1 MMPKPV
7 GKLDKATLIILCILV
22 LPVAWFALILA
33 PIMTEDVNLMG
44 VLDGLNAAMAQP
56 FNIRWVETS
65 PKYLFLFIGLYATCV
80 MAWAVTR
87 RRTRPLE
94 EYGSAQ
100 WGDVRQIT
108 KKYASQESSAN
119 LLMTQNFRLG
129 LDSHKHRRNL
139 NVLVV
144 GGSGAGKTRFYA
156 KPNILQG
163 NTSFVVTDPKGELAR
178 DTGNLM
184 KELGYDVK
192 VIDLINMNNSF
203 GYNPLQYITSDNDVL
218 RLVTNLIRNT
228 TPKNA
233 NSNDPFWEKSETA
246 LLQALILYL
255 VHEAPEE
262 ERNFGM
268 VMEMLQAAEVR
279 EEEEDF
285 KSDLDYLFEDL
296 AMRNPDHIAVKQYGI
311 FKMAAG
317 KTAKSILVSVGV
329 RLATFNLS
337 DVVRMTNVDE
347 MDIPSIGEKKTIV
360 YCCIPDND
368 SSFNYLIG
376 MFYTQVF
383 QQLYL
388 SADRKHHG
396 RLPVHVHFVLDEFAN
411 IALPDDFEKLLA
423 TMRSREISVSIII
436 QNMAQLKALF
446 KDNWESLVG
455 NCDSF
460 IYLGGNEQSTHE
472 YVSKLMGK
480 GTIDTTTHGL
490 NKGKNGSYSDNYQQT
505 GRELLTADEVRM
517 LDNRYAL
524 LFVRGEKPMVDEK
537 YNLLKHPNI
546 ALTPDGKGKPFHHD
560 GLDKLPEDVLFDP
573 SRPDDFIL
581 LDGDEFAEMLL
592 NPEGVPE
599 EELEP
604 EPIDF
609 DTYGG

>member
-7 GKLDKATLIILCILV
+7 GKLDRTTLV
-22 LPVAWFALILA
+22 LLILLVIPVARFSLMLA
-33 PIMTEDVNLMG
+33 PLMTEDASLTS
-44 VLDGLNAAMAQP
+44 LLEGLNTAMAQP
-56 FNIRWVETS
+56 LNICWVDSS
-65 PKYLFLFIGLYATCV
+65 PKFLFLFTGLYATCV
-80 MAWAVTR
+80 LAWAVTR

-100 WGDVRQIT
+100 WGDAKQIS
-108 KKYASQESSAN
+108 KRYASVPPAEN
-119 LLMTQNFRLG
+119 LLLTQNFRLG

-144 GGSGAGKTRFYA
+144 GGSGAGKTRFFA
-156 KPNILQG
+156 KPNVLQG
-163 NTSFVVTDPKGELAR
+163 NTSFIVTDPKGELCR
-178 DTGNLM
+178 DTGNVM
-184 KELGYDVK
+184 KSLGYDVK
-192 VIDLINMNNSF
+192 VIDLINMSQSF
-203 GYNPLQYITSDNDVL
+203 GYNPLKYITSDNDVL

-246 LLQALILYL
+246 LLQALILHL

-279 EEEEDF
+279 EEDEEY
-285 KSDLDYLFEDL
+285 KSDLDILFEAL
-296 AMRNPDHIAVKQYGI
+296 AMRSPDHIAVKQYNI
-311 FKMAAG
+311 FKMASG

-337 DVVRMTNVDE
+337 EVVRMTDVDE

-376 MFYTQVF
+376 MFYTQTF

-388 SADRKHHG
+388 LADRKYKG
-396 RLPVHVHFVLDEFAN
+396 RLPVHVHFLMDEFAN
-411 IALPDDFEKLLA
+411 VALPDDFEKLLA

-460 IYLGGNEQSTHE
+460 LYLGGNEQSTHE

-480 GTIDTTTHGL
+480 ATIDTTTHGL

-505 GRELLTADEVRM
+505 GRELLTPDEVRM

-524 LFVRGEKPMVDEK
+524 LFVRGERPMVDLK
-537 YNLLKHPNI
+537 YDLLKHPNI
-546 ALTPDGKGKPFHHD
+546 ALTPDSKGKPYSHD
-560 GLDKLPEDVLFDP
+560 GLDALPDDVLFDP
-573 SRPDDFIL
+573 SRPEDFVL

-592 NPEGVPE
+592 NPDMVPD

-609 DTYGG
+609 EIMEE

>member
-1 MMPKPV
+1 MMPRPV
-7 GKLDKATLIILCILV
+7 GKLDRAVLVLMVTMV
-22 LPVAWFALILA
+22 LPVAWFALALA
-33 PIMTEDVNLMG
+33 PIMTEDVNLAG
-44 VLDGLNAAMAQP
+44 ALDGLNAAMANPLHLQ
-56 FNIRWVETS
+56 WVDAS
-65 PKYLFLFIGLYATCV
+65 PKYLFLFVGLYVVCAL
-80 MAWAVTR
+80 AWVVTR

-100 WGDVRQIT
+100 WGDPKQIS
-108 KKYASQESSAN
+108 KKYAASESSAN
-119 LLMTQNFRLG
+119 LLLTQNFRLG
-129 LDSHKHRRNL
+129 LDSRAHRRNL
-139 NVLVV
+139 NVLVI

-163 NTSFVVTDPKGELAR
+163 NTSFVVTDPKGEICR

-184 KELGYDVK
+184 KQLGYDVK
-192 VIDLINMNNSF
+192 VIDLINMNQSY
-203 GYNPLQYITSDNDVL
+203 GYNPLQYISSDNDVL

-233 NSNDPFWEKSETA
+233 NANDPFWEKSETA

-268 VMEMLQAAEVR
+268 VMELLQAAEVR
-279 EEEEDF
+279 EEDEEY
-285 KSDLDYLFEDL
+285 KSDLDILFEAL
-296 AMRNPDHIAVKQYGI
+296 AMRSPEHIAVKQYGI

-337 DVVRMTNVDE
+337 EVVRMTDVDE

-388 SADRKHHG
+388 LADRKYGG

-411 IALPDDFEKLLA
+411 VALPDDFEKLLA

-460 IYLGGNEQSTHE
+460 LYLGGNEQSTHE

-524 LFVRGEKPMVDEK
+524 LFIRGEHPMVDLK
-537 YNLLKHPNI
+537 YDLLKHPNI
-546 ALTPDGKGKPFHHD
+546 AQTPDGKGRPFSHD
-560 GLDKLPEDVLFDP
+560 GLDGLPDDVLFDP
-573 SRPDDFIL
+573 SRPEDFIL
-581 LDGDEFAEMLL
+581 LDGDEYAEMLL
-592 NPEGVPE
+592 GNEPNPDA

-604 EPIDF
+604 EPIDEIMEE
-609 DTYGG
+609 